1 MILKDMLQ
9 RLTYTVVQG
18 NIDVAVTE
26 LVFDSRKAVPGCV
39 FVALTGSRADGHAY
53 IPQVVEAGASV
64 IVGERPV
71 EVPAHVTYLQVE
83 NSRVA
88 LAELSA
94 AYFGYPAEQ
103 LTVVGI
109 TGTKGKTTTS
119 TMVKKILEAA
129 GEKAGV
135 IGTNGAFI
143 GEERYPT
150 VNTTPE
156 SYELQKMFRRMVD
169 VGCKYAVMEVSSQGI
184 MMHRVD
190 GFSFDYGVF
199 TNISPDH
206 IGPDEHKDFDEYLEY
221 KSQLLRRCRVC
232 VVNRDDEHYEK
243 IVEKATCQVVTFG
256 LEQPADWTTDRV
268 DYLTKNG
275 FMGIAFHLNGPENAA
290 GSEMGDNGL
299 YVEVNIPGLFNVYNA
314 MAAAVLCEL
323 MGIGQEAICAALKT
337 ISVNG
342 RMEIVYASEK
352 FAALVDYAHNAVS
365 MESLLTTLRDY
376 NPRRLVCIFGC
387 GGNRSKD
394 RRYDMG
400 EIGGRMA
407 DLSIITADNS
417 RWEKIEDIMAD
428 IRIGMDKT
436 DGEFVEIPDRR
447 EAIYYSIEHAR
458 EGDIIAVIGKG
469 HEDYQEIRGVR
480 THFLD
485 REELEA
491 ALEKYGYC

>member
-1 MILKDMLQ
+1 MILRELLQ
-9 RLTYTVVQG
+9 RLNYTVVQG
-18 NIDVAVTE
+18 SVDVTVTE
-26 LVFDSRKAVPGCV
+26 LVFDSRKAVPGCI
-39 FVALTGSRADGHAY
+39 FVALSGSRADGHAY
-53 IPQVVEAGASV
+53 IPQVVEKGAAV
-64 IVGERPV
+64 IVGERAV
-71 EVPAHVTYLQVE
+71 EVPDHVTYLQVE

-119 TMVKKILEAA
+119 NMVKKILEAA

-143 GEERYPT
+143 GQERYPT

-156 SYELQKMFRRMVD
+156 SYELQKMFRRMVE
-169 VGCKYAVMEVSSQGI
+169 VGCKYVVMEVSSQGI

-190 GFSFDYGVF
+190 GFSFDYGMF

-206 IGPDEHKDFDEYLEY
+206 IGPDEHKDFEEYLEY

-232 VVNRDDEHYEK
+232 VVNRDDEHYDQ
-243 IVEKATCQVVTFG
+243 IVEKATCQVVTYG
-256 LEQPADWTTDRV
+256 LEKEADWTTDRV
-268 DYLTKNG
+268 DYLTKDG
-275 FMGIAFHLNGPENAA
+275 FMGIAFHLQGPVVDGISGA
-290 GSEMGDNGL
+290 DRQQCD
-299 YVEVNIPGLFNVYNA
+299 VEVGIPGLFNVYNA
-314 MAAAVLCEL
+314 MAATVLCEQ
-323 MGIGQEAICAALKT
+323 MGIDRAAVCEALKT
-337 ISVNG
+337 IRVDG

-352 FAALVDYAHNAVS
+352 FVALVDYAHNAVS
-365 MESLLTTLRDY
+365 MESLLATLRDY
-376 NPRRLVCIFGC
+376 KPKRLVCIFGC

-394 RRYDMG
+394 RRYSMG

-436 DGEFVEIPDRR
+436 DGAFVEIPDRR
-447 EAIYYSIEHAR
+447 EAIYYSIEHAQ

-469 HEDYQEIRGVR
+469 HEDYQEICGVR

-485 REELEA
+485 REELEG
-491 ALEKYGYC
+491 ALEKFGYR

>member
-1 MILKDMLQ
+1 MILRELLQ
-9 RLTYTVVQG
+9 RLDYTVVQG
-18 NIDVAVTE
+18 SIDVAVTE

-39 FVALTGSRADGHAY
+39 FVALSGSRADGHAY
-53 IPQVVEAGASV
+53 IPQVVEKGAAV
-64 IVGERPV
+64 IVVERPV
-71 EVPAHVTYLQVE
+71 EVPSHVTYLQVE
-83 NSRVA
+83 NGRVA

-119 TMVKKILEAA
+119 NMVKKILEAA

-143 GEERYPT
+143 GQEKYPT

-184 MMHRVD
+184 MMHRVA
-190 GFSFDYGVF
+190 GFSFDYGMF

-206 IGPDEHKDFDEYLEY
+206 IGPDEHKDFEEYLEY
-221 KSQLLRRCRVC
+221 KSQLLRRCKVC
-232 VVNRDDEHYEK
+232 VVNRDDEHYDQ
-243 IVEKATCQVVTFG
+243 IVEKATCQVVTYG
-256 LEQPADWTTDRV
+256 LEHKADWTTDRV

-275 FMGIAFHLNGPENAA
+275 FMGIAFHLQGPAVDEVDGAKRQQF
-290 GSEMGDNGL
+290 D
-299 YVEVNIPGLFNVYNA
+299 VEVGIPGLFNVYNA
-314 MAAAVLCEL
+314 MAATVLCEQ
-323 MGIGQEAICAALKT
+323 MGIDRAAVCEALKT
-337 ISVNG
+337 IRVDG
-342 RMEIVYASEK
+342 RMEIVHASEK
-352 FAALVDYAHNAVS
+352 FVALVDYAHNAVS

-376 NPRRLVCIFGC
+376 NPKRLVCIFGC

-394 RRYDMG
+394 RRYSMG

-436 DGEFVEIPDRR
+436 DGAFVEIPDRR
-447 EAIYYSIEHAR
+447 DAIYYSIEHAR

-469 HEDYQEIRGVR
+469 HEDYQEICGVR

-485 REELEA
+485 REELEG
-491 ALEKYGYC
+491 ALEKFGYR

>member
-1 MILKDMLQ
+1 MILRELLQ
-9 RLTYTVVQG
+9 RLDYTVVQDS
-18 NIDVAVTE
+18 IDVAVTE

-39 FVALTGSRADGHAY
+39 FVALSGSRADGHAY
-53 IPQVVEAGASV
+53 IPQVVEKGAAV
-64 IVGERPV
+64 IVVERPV
-71 EVPAHVTYLQVE
+71 EVPSHVTYLQVE
-83 NSRVA
+83 NGRVA

-119 TMVKKILEAA
+119 NMVKKILEAA

-143 GEERYPT
+143 GQEKYPT

-184 MMHRVD
+184 MMHRVA
-190 GFSFDYGVF
+190 GFSFDYGMF

-206 IGPDEHKDFDEYLEY
+206 IGPDEHKDFEEYLEY
-221 KSQLLRRCRVC
+221 KSQLLRRCKVC
-232 VVNRDDEHYEK
+232 VVNRDDEHYDQ
-243 IVEKATCQVVTFG
+243 IVEKATCQVVTYG
-256 LEQPADWTTDRV
+256 LEHKADWTTDRV

-275 FMGIAFHLNGPENAA
+275 FMGIAFHLQGPAVDEVDGAKRQQF
-290 GSEMGDNGL
+290 D
-299 YVEVNIPGLFNVYNA
+299 VEVGIPGLFNVYNA
-314 MAAAVLCEL
+314 MAATVLCEQ
-323 MGIGQEAICAALKT
+323 MGIDRAAVCEALKT
-337 ISVNG
+337 IRVDG
-342 RMEIVYASEK
+342 RMEIVHASEK
-352 FAALVDYAHNAVS
+352 FVALVDYAHNAVS

-376 NPRRLVCIFGC
+376 NPKRLVCIFGC

-394 RRYDMG
+394 RRYSMG

-436 DGEFVEIPDRR
+436 DGAFVEIPDRR
-447 EAIYYSIEHAR
+447 DAIYYSIEHAR

-469 HEDYQEIRGVR
+469 HEDYQEICGVR

-485 REELEA
+485 REELEG
-491 ALEKYGYC
+491 ALEKFGYR

>member
-1 MILKDMLQ
+1 MILRELLQ
-9 RLTYTVVQG
+9 RLDYTVVQG
-18 NIDVAVTE
+18 SIDVAVTE

-39 FVALTGSRADGHAY
+39 FVALSGSRADGHAY
-53 IPQVVEAGASV
+53 IPQVVEKGAAV

-71 EVPAHVTYLQVE
+71 EVPSHVTYLQVE
-83 NSRVA
+83 NGRVA

-119 TMVKKILEAA
+119 NMVKKILEAA

-143 GEERYPT
+143 GQEKYPT

-184 MMHRVD
+184 MMHRVA
-190 GFSFDYGVF
+190 GFSFDYGMF

-206 IGPDEHKDFDEYLEY
+206 IGPDEHKDFEEYLEY
-221 KSQLLRRCRVC
+221 KSQLLRHCKVC
-232 VVNRDDEHYEK
+232 VVNRDDEHFDQ
-243 IVEKATCQVVTFG
+243 IVEKATCQVVTYG
-256 LEQPADWTTDRV
+256 LEHEADWTTDRV

-275 FMGIAFHLNGPENAA
+275 FMGIAFHLQGPAVDEVDGAKRQQF
-290 GSEMGDNGL
+290 D
-299 YVEVNIPGLFNVYNA
+299 VEVGIPGLFNVYNA
-314 MAAAVLCEL
+314 MAATVLCEQ
-323 MGIGQEAICAALKT
+323 MGIDRTAVCEALKT
-337 ISVNG
+337 IRVDG
-342 RMEIVYASEK
+342 RMEIVHASDK
-352 FAALVDYAHNAVS
+352 FVALVDYAHNAVS

-376 NPRRLVCIFGC
+376 NPKRLVCIFGC

-394 RRYDMG
+394 RRYSMG

-436 DGEFVEIPDRR
+436 DGAFVEIPDRR
-447 EAIYYSIEHAR
+447 DAIYYSIEHAR

-469 HEDYQEIRGVR
+469 HEDYQEICGVR

-485 REELEA
+485 REELEG
-491 ALEKYGYC
+491 ALEKFGYR